1 MITFAVLGGLLL
13 NVGAYLTLRG
23 KIYEAVIVYLFADA
37 CWVAVAYER
46 DDFLGTLFTIAGIIF
61 GYLAFVKMKNGEMGK
76 TLNGKKDDL

>member
-1 MITFAVLGGLLL
+1 MITFAVIGGLLL

-37 CWVAVAYER
+37 CWVVVAYER